1 MIIEDI
7 KPVDKKRSKVILDSG
22 LVFVLY
28 LGEIRRLG
36 LGVGDE
42 LLEDVYINE
51 IVPVLQKR
59 VRERIVFIL
68 KARDKTEKELR
79 EKLLQGGYPNDIVD
93 YGLSWAKQHN
103 FINDARYLEYYVDV
117 RSGKM
122 SERKLR
128 FDLKIKGFSDEA
140 IEEAVSASDM
150 DEESQINRLLK
161 KKGYDAKETQREVK
175 AKILASIVRKG
186 YAYSKVLQCMK
197 MYDDEL

>member
-7 KPVDKKRSKVILDSG
+7 KPVDKKRSKVMLDSG

-140 IEEAVSASDM
+140 IEDAVSASDM

-197 MYDDEL
+197 MYDEL